1 MKDKTVAILESRVR
15 DHIASLVR
23 NYGGT
28 PFSAPALAEIPDV
41 DPAHQELIRDWN
53 STPPDIFIFQTGVG
67 TRALFDKLFYGMLFK
82 GPGIISVDLKP
93 CLLAVPQFHSG
104 NVRVKPIFVGFRHR
118 DYSSFFRAR
127 RMCWRQNPA
136 PVYGI
141 SVDRFPDHMP
151 TYSVSEVLSAS
162 ARTNA
167 EKKGCREDHD
177 PLGLDPVR
185 TKLAFSVG
193 HFLRPFIGFL
203 NCKAY
208 FGA

>member
-1 MKDKTVAILESRVR
+1 
-15 DHIASLVR
+15 
-23 NYGGT
+23 
-28 PFSAPALAEIPDV
+28 
-41 DPAHQELIRDWN
+41 
-53 STPPDIFIFQTGVG
+53 
-67 TRALFDKLFYGMLFK
+67 MLFK

-104 NVRVKPIFVGFRHR
+104 NVRVKPIFVGFRHK

-151 TYSVSEVLSAS
+151 TYSVSEVLLAS

-177 PLGLDPVR
+177 PSRLDPVR
-185 TKLAFSVG
+185 TKSTFSVG
-193 HFLRPFIGFL
+193 HFLPENIASTKEKVCCSAASPRATESANFPWGYLPHPDKKPAPFERWF
-203 NCKAY
+203 
-208 FGA
+208 FGRAARSSAMSSASSLSSTR

>member
-1 MKDKTVAILESRVR
+1 LRRASMKDKTVAILESRVR

-23 NYGGT
+23 KYGGT

-41 DPAHQELIRDWN
+41 DPAHIQELIRDWN

-118 DYSSFFRAR
+118 DHSLGQGGCAGVKILRQFMESLWIVFLITCQLIACQQFFRHR
-127 RMCWRQNPA
+127 QERMQKRKAVEKITIRW
-136 PVYGI
+136 
-141 SVDRFPDHMP
+141 
-151 TYSVSEVLSAS
+151 VSI
-162 ARTNA
+162 
-167 EKKGCREDHD
+167 
-177 PLGLDPVR
+177 VR
-185 TKLAFSVG
+185 L
-193 HFLRPFIGFL
+193 
-203 NCKAY
+203 
-208 FGA
+208 